1 MNRIN
6 KFIKDLSLEDKLKLY
21 QRYAYEETLPMPFLM
36 EDFETYTCGYDVSD
50 CIPVDLQGSPM
61 NTKNDYRQ
69 WHFEDW
75 VVVWETVHQG
85 LPFDAWLVK
94 NQWVK
99 SLPINSSQYEELY
112 DAISDCDWIHGSCG
126 GCI

>member
-1 MNRIN
+1 M
-6 KFIKDLSLEDKLKLY
+6 KKEIKVEWTGSYPCLCSGRWVITID
-21 QRYAYEETLPMPFLM
+21 
-36 EDFETYTCGYDVSD
+36 GNDVSD

-61 NTKNDYRQ
+61 NTENDYRQ

-75 VVVWETVHQG
+75 EVVWETVHQG
-85 LPFDAWLVK
+85 LPFDAWLAK

-112 DAISDCDWIHGSCG
+112 DAISYCDWIHGSCG